1 MGISGFLLNFVLP
14 QVVAIT
20 IIVIVLKKVLDR
32 NLINL
37 AIEQLEAGRLNPS
50 EAQSK
55 SVESAKVLFKVIT
68 HKKIKDVD
76 RERILKAI
84 TKNIPGGIVPDFQV
98 DKNIRGGMIIKV
110 GENTSDCSLSDR
122 LRRAV

>member
-1 MGISGFLLNFVLP
+1 MGIAGFLLNFVLP

-55 SVESAKVLFKVIT
+55 SAEPAKFLFTVIT

-76 RERILKAI
+76 RERILKAV
-84 TKNIPGGIVPDFQV
+84 TKNISGSIVPNFQV
-98 DKNIRGGMIIKV
+98 DKNIRGGMIIKA
-110 GENTSDCSLSDR
+110 GENISDCSLSDR

>member
-20 IIVIVLKKVLDR
+20 IIVIVLKKILDR

-37 AIEQLEAGRLNPS
+37 AIEQLEAGRLNPT
-50 EAQSK
+50 EAQIK
-55 SVESAKVLFKVIT
+55 NLGAAKFPFIVTT
-68 HKKIKDVD
+68 HKKIKDID

-84 TKNIPGGIVPDFQV
+84 TKNISGGVTPDFQI
-98 DKNIRGGMIIKV
+98 DNKIRGGMIIKA
-110 GENTSDCSLSDR
+110 GENISDCSLSDR